1 MDNQLGRDTLN
12 MVNHSPNKRQL
23 QQERNEKIFNLWKQG
38 MKYSQLSERFGLDDG
53 NVWYIIRNERRKRM
67 ETILKPQ
74 DKPESMEAK

>member
-1 MDNQLGRDTLN
+1 